1 MKPTLPMY
9 LLQSLQGH
17 LSVVQSFIY
26 FKKTSSDIAFLI
38 SQGTISH
45 ILEAR
50 EDMLSVPKYSLRFLH
65 LWGVES
71 FLRLYG
77 FCTEWKISFIISG
90 PKSFLAL
97 YISVAKI
104 CRFLW

>member
-9 LLQSLQGH
+9 LSQSLQGH
-17 LSVVQSFIY
+17 LLRRALFL
-26 FKKTSSDIAFLI
+26 KKMSSDFAFLI

-45 ILEAR
+45 ILGAR
-50 EDMLSVPKYSLRFLH
+50 KDMLSVPKYIVRFLR
-65 LWGVES
+65 LCRVES
-71 FLRLYG
+71 FLRLHG

-97 YISVAKI
+97 
-104 CRFLW
+104 

>member
-17 LSVVQSFIY
+17 SSVVQSFIIL
-26 FKKTSSDIAFLI
+26 KKISSDFAFLI
-38 SQGTISH
+38 SQRTISH
-45 ILEAR
+45 IFGAR
-50 EDMLSVPKYSLRFLH
+50 EDILSVPKYTVRFHRLCR
-65 LWGVES
+65 VES

-97 YISVAKI
+97 
-104 CRFLW
+104 

>member
-1 MKPTLPMY
+1 MY

-17 LSVVQSFIY
+17 LSVVQSFIL
-26 FKKTSSDIAFLI
+26 FLKISSDFAFLI

-45 ILEAR
+45 ILGAR
-50 EDMLSVPKYSLRFLH
+50 EDMLSVPKYTVRFLRICR
-65 LWGVES
+65 VES

-97 YISVAKI
+97 
-104 CRFLW
+104 

>member
-17 LSVVQSFIY
+17 LSVVQSFVFF
-26 FKKTSSDIAFLI
+26 FKKISSDFALLI
-38 SQGTISH
+38 SQGMISH
-45 ILEAR
+45 ILGTR
-50 EDMLSVPKYSLRFLH
+50 EDMLSVPKYTVRFVRLCR
-65 LWGVES
+65 VES

-97 YISVAKI
+97 
-104 CRFLW
+104 

>member
-17 LSVVQSFIY
+17 LSVVQSFIL
-26 FKKTSSDIAFLI
+26 FLKISSDFAFLI

-45 ILEAR
+45 ILGAR
-50 EDMLSVPKYSLRFLH
+50 EDMLSVPKYTVRFLRICR
-65 LWGVES
+65 VES

-97 YISVAKI
+97 
-104 CRFLW
+104 